1 MRPRNLAVFAAV
13 FLSAVFALP
22 AQTLTLEDC
31 YASLEANYPL
41 AKQKEMYEHQN
52 RLEQQVL
59 ENGKL
64 PQLQFGAQAT
74 YQSEVTEV
82 PLPNS
87 PIEPLSKDQYKA
99 TLTAQQLLFHG
110 GTIDASV
117 ALMDLQKQTRQ
128 KWVEVSLQQL
138 KAKVNQLYFS
148 ILMHDNQFELLA
160 TQKSTLGTALAE
172 VTSAVHNGVA
182 LPSSDKVLQAELLL
196 LKQRILENRIQK
208 KALVVQLLQT
218 IGQPID
224 TIVHFETAPVT
235 AKSKVDFQSPRKQW
249 YQLQREALNQQQLLL
264 SKSNVPTVSAFVT
277 GGYGKPGLN
286 LLDNSF
292 RPYYLA
298 GLKLDWK
305 VFDWNSNKI
314 QRSSLEVSKEMIDV
328 EEELFDLTTKNEL
341 SQQQVRIDQL
351 SAAIEID
358 IAIVELQEAVVKA
371 SQSQLRNGVITAS
384 SYLTDLTKL
393 FEAKTNEA
401 VHRIELQMAIANYNV
416 LLGY

>member
-1 MRPRNLAVFAAV
+1 M
-13 FLSAVFALP
+13 
-22 AQTLTLEDC
+22 
-31 YASLEANYPL
+31 
-41 AKQKEMYEHQN
+41 
-52 RLEQQVL
+52 
-59 ENGKL
+59 
-64 PQLQFGAQAT
+64 
-74 YQSEVTEV
+74 
-82 PLPNS
+82 
-87 PIEPLSKDQYKA
+87 
-99 TLTAQQLLFHG
+99 
-110 GTIDASV
+110 
-117 ALMDLQKQTRQ
+117 
-128 KWVEVSLQQL
+128 
-138 KAKVNQLYFS
+138 
-148 ILMHDNQFELLA
+148 
-160 TQKSTLGTALAE
+160 
-172 VTSAVHNGVA
+172 
-182 LPSSDKVLQAELLL
+182 
-196 LKQRILENRIQK
+196 
-208 KALVVQLLQT
+208 
-218 IGQPID
+218 
-224 TIVHFETAPVT
+224 
-235 AKSKVDFQSPRKQW
+235 
-249 YQLQREALNQQQLLL
+249 
-264 SKSNVPTVSAFVT
+264 
-277 GGYGKPGLN
+277 N